1 VPSKIQERSIVM
13 HRSFGMET
21 RPRRLATWSDVMR
34 GPTRA
39 EVTRHI
45 RKLANYP
52 VLMGTRTRGR

>member
-1 VPSKIQERSIVM
+1 M

-45 RKLANYP
+45 KKLANYP